1 MSLDFFALGAAEE
14 TPVLETERLR
24 LRAHRVDDLPE
35 CAAMWAEEGVTR
47 FIGGKPLT
55 EEETWLRMLR
65 HAGHWALLGF
75 GYWVVE
81 EKSTGRFL
89 GEAGLAEFRREIVP
103 SIVGT
108 PEAGWV
114 FAGASHGN
122 GYASEAMRAILAWGE
137 ARFGDRRSVCLIDP
151 ENVASLRLAER
162 LGFKEEVRTAFRGHA
177 TILLGRRGKTLS
189 EVNSQTSSILENSQR
204 RT

>member
-1 MSLDFFALGAAEE
+1 MQTAAG
-14 TPVLETERLR
+14 TPVIGPVLETARLR
-24 LRAHRVDDLPE
+24 LRAHRLDDLPC

-65 HAGHWALLGF
+65 HAGHWSLLGF

-81 EKSTGRFL
+81 EKASGQFL
-89 GEAGLAEFRREIVP
+89 GEAGLAEFRREISP

-114 FAGASHGN
+114 FAGASHRK
-122 GYASEAMRAILAWGE
+122 GYASEAMRAILTWGE
-137 ARFGDRRSVCLIDP
+137 TRFGNDRSVCLIDP
-151 ENVASLRLAER
+151 ENTPSLRLAER
-162 LGFKEEVRTAFRGHA
+162 LGFKQEAWTTFRGHA
-177 TILLGRRGKTLS
+177 TILLGRGK
-189 EVNSQTSSILENSQR
+189 
-204 RT
+204 

>member
-1 MSLDFFALGAAEE
+1 MQDSANPP
-14 TPVLETERLR
+14 TIVTERLR
-24 LRAHRVDDLPE
+24 LRGHRVDDLPQ

-65 HAGHWALLGF
+65 HVGHWSLLGF

-81 EKSTGRFL
+81 EKANGRFL
-89 GEAGLAEFRREIVP
+89 GEAGLAEFRREIEP

-114 FAGASHGN
+114 FASASHGK
-122 GYASEAMRAILAWGE
+122 GYASEAMRAILQWGHT
-137 ARFGDRRSVCLIDP
+137 RFGDDRTVCLIDT
-151 ENVASLRLAER
+151 ENTASLRLAAR
-162 LGFKEEVRTAFRGHA
+162 LGFNEEVRTTFRGHA
-177 TILLGRRGKTLS
+177 TIILGRGK
-189 EVNSQTSSILENSQR
+189 
-204 RT
+204 